1 MPCPASGPARGP
13 CRGRWPCSPQLRGAG
28 HRDGRGR
35 WLTATLMD
43 ILADNGED
51 IQDQV
56 GRRQQALRLA
66 QLIVAR
72 LGRRER
78 QVLQL
83 RYGFGGSERRTQRE
97 IAQEMGISRSYVSRI
112 EKKAMRKISRE
123 LEREREA
130 EG

>member
-1 MPCPASGPARGP
+1 
-13 CRGRWPCSPQLRGAG
+13 
-28 HRDGRGR
+28 
-35 WLTATLMD
+35 MD